1 MSTKATTTAA
11 KKFPKTTSQ
20 PFVEHLDAATTKVQA
35 IFGTITQGK
44 YANDQVFL
52 DTVFG
57 HQTAFYNRVNLKP
70 TVFDETWVHIIEK
83 YQEMFQNLFS
93 LELWH
98 NDKHLLENIQYFV
111 KNVYK
116 SNNDPLELFRL
127 GLDDKVTLD
136 WNNF

>member
-35 IFGTITQGK
+35 IFGTVTSGK

-83 YQEMFQNLFS
+83 YQEMF
-93 LELWH
+93 
-98 NDKHLLENIQYFV
+98 
-111 KNVYK
+111 
-116 SNNDPLELFRL
+116 
-127 GLDDKVTLD
+127 
-136 WNNF
+136 